1 MADVLRLVTRE
12 EKDNESVSKCVAAIT
27 KLHDENNL
35 KQIASVYWT
44 KDGKVRLWVSDNM
57 TLADL
62 AYAVKSLDIELNT
75 MMGPG
80 DPIEHKDGT

>member
-1 MADVLRLVTRE
+1 MANVLRLVTRE
-12 EKDNESVSKCVAAIT
+12 EKDNQSVSKCVDAIT
-27 KLHDENNL
+27 TLHQEGNL

-44 KDGKVRLWVSDNM
+44 KDGRVKLWVSDNM

-80 DPIEHKDGT
+80 DPVEPKNGA